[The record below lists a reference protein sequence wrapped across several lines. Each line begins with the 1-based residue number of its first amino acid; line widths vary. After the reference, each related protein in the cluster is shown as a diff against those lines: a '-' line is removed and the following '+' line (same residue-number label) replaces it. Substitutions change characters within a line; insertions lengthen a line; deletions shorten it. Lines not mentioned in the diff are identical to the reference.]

1 MTRFSRV
8 VLASCLVGSA
18 LGFEQL
24 AGFKMPSLQGLQKAA
39 QNKAKFGDKKLAIVT
54 GTSSGLG
61 RATVK
66 HLLRTGEYHV
76 IGAVRDLEKM
86 EAVAEMDELDMENF
100 TPMLCDLNDFACVRN
115 FCEEVVKFANDKPL
129 DRLVCNAAVYQP
141 SLDHAKWS
149 KDGIEQQIQSN
160 FLSHF
165 LMISK
170 LMPHMAGAKGWTRAF
185 PVALLPYTRWSASYT
200 CAARYASAR
209 CHNPACALVRS
220 NVEGFSW
227 AAWPVIACCRMLRLL
242 LLLTHLPV
250 PSFTVRRANISPFPS
265 SAPRK
270 CLLPPPVVNPIA
282 PNVF

>member
-1 MTRFSRV
+1 VRPERHKFSKYSV
-8 VLASCLVGSA
+8 VPFYSKCTGALTFESWCL
-18 LGFEQL
+18 
-24 AGFKMPSLQGLQKAA
+24 
-39 QNKAKFGDKKLAIVT
+39 
-54 GTSSGLG
+54 
-61 RATVK
+61 
-66 HLLRTGEYHV
+66 
-76 IGAVRDLEKM
+76 
-86 EAVAEMDELDMENF
+86 
-100 TPMLCDLNDFACVRN
+100 DFACVRN